1 MQRSTWLRPE
11 KGSALAIRLLI
22 WMALHLGYRITAL
35 LRWPATLYY
44 AAAYPEVRRASWRY
58 LSRLHRAGTLRRP
71 HWGMVLAH
79 IHAYSTNI
87 LDRIFL
93 LSGRFPRQDIHI
105 SGEDVLLDATRQK
118 TGCIIMG
125 AHIGSF
131 DALRQFGVESS
142 VRFRMLMYRRLIGPA
157 SHFIEALAPDFSAD
171 VIELGQPHSM
181 VTTFQALRNGEFVG
195 ILADRAHDEGRSI
208 PIRFLGRDAPLPA
221 GPFHLAML
229 TGAPV
234 ILVSAIRQKNGT
246 YHIACT
252 RLTDTLPPE
261 PKPAAPPQDRLIP
274 PMQAY
279 ARWMEELCQHHP
291 YAWFNFFDF
300 WEEGL

>member
-1 MQRSTWLRPE
+1 MRRNTWLRPE
-11 KGSALAIRLLI
+11 KGNTLAIRLLI
-22 WMALHLGYRITAL
+22 WAALHLGYRFTAL

-44 AAAYPEVRRASWRY
+44 VTVYATVRRASWRY
-58 LSRLHRAGTLRRP
+58 LSHLHQAGKLRRP
-71 HWGMVLAH
+71 HWGMVLTH
-79 IHAYSTNI
+79 IHTYSTNV
-87 LDRIFL
+87 LDRIYL
-93 LSGRFPRQDIHI
+93 LSGRFPQQNIHV
-105 SGEDVLLDATRQK
+105 SGQEVLLDAVEQK

-131 DALRQFGVESS
+131 DALRQFGLNAS
-142 VRFRMLMYRRLIGPA
+142 VRFRMLMYRRFLGA
-157 SHFIEALAPDFSAD
+157 TSHFLEALAPGFNESI
-171 VIELGQPHSM
+171 IELGQPHSM
-181 VTTFQALRNGEFVG
+181 LTTLKALRNGEFVG
-195 ILADRAHDEGRSI
+195 ILADRAHDDSRSI
-208 PIRFLGRDAPLPA
+208 PVSFLGKDAPLPA

-234 ILVSAIRQKNGT
+234 ILVSAIRQKDGS
-246 YHIACT
+246 YHIACR

-261 PKPAAPPQDRLIP
+261 AGSAPSQERLLP

-279 ARWMEELCQHHP
+279 ARWMEELCQRHP